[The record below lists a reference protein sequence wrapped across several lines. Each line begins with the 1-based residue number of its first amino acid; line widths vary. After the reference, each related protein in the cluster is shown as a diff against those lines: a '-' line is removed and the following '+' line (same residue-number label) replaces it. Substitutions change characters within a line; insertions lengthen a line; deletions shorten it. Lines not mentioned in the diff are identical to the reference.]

1 MVPDRRRATP
11 ILRLLPSNETRLARG
26 QGNCQELGTGSMGQ
40 SGKWRTRTCCLPG
53 GKSRTCSSA
62 DGWSTAFDRGQIR
75 CLELLGRGFEEVNRH
90 AEAMRFFDRAIR
102 LADGDKDSGL
112 PFMAY
117 EGKAQAL
124 VALGKPNDAKAV
136 IGDAFVKARAQQK
149 RGHEAEL
156 LIRLGT
162 VADSTGDTT
171 QAIQARIRKSKQ
183 QSRWR
188 KPCDTGTSNRADS
201 RIYFFVVDP
210 GRQPFRLPGAESGA
224 RFRSS
229 LDSPCIS
236 STITANRRL
245 RVSTLTP
252 ARVI

>member
-1 MVPDRRRATP
+1 
-11 ILRLLPSNETRLARG
+11 
-26 QGNCQELGTGSMGQ
+26 
-40 SGKWRTRTCCLPG
+40 
-53 GKSRTCSSA
+53 
-62 DGWSTAFDRGQIR
+62 
-75 CLELLGRGFEEVNRH
+75 
-90 AEAMRFFDRAIR
+90 
-102 LADGDKDSGL
+102 
-112 PFMAY
+112 MAY

-136 IGDAFVKARAQQK
+136 IGDALVKARAQQK
-149 RGHEAEL
+149 LGHEAEL

-171 QAIQARIRKSKQ
+171 QAIQAGIRKSKQ

-188 KPCDTGTSNRADS
+188 KPCDTGTSDS